1 MNLAEKLNDEQ
12 IKPVLDTEG
21 QVLVLAG
28 AGSGKTRVLTYR
40 IAHLIKDLG
49 VKPYN
54 ILAIT
59 FTNKAAKE
67 MRERVN
73 ALVGENCPVWVS
85 TFHSFC
91 ARILRSEIEK
101 IGYGSNFTIYSETET
116 DRVIKNILDEEQIND
131 KNLKSKIKF
140 HISNAKNG
148 GYSPLKYKE
157 KFDFEDSDLITD
169 VFIKYEKRLKNNN
182 ALDFDDLLLKTLEL
196 FLKCDDVLEKYSEKF
211 RYVHVDE
218 FQDTNKIQYMLVRL
232 LSNKYKNIF
241 VVGDEDQSIYG
252 WRGAEI
258 SNILDFKKNF
268 PDAKIYKLER
278 NYRSTSSILSAAN
291 SIIKNNS
298 SRLGKTLWTDIEKG
312 MNIQHRRLY
321 TDREE
326 AEFTV
331 REIHNLVIDKGYSYG
346 DFAILVRLNS
356 LTRLFEEKPT
366 LYSIPYRIYGGFK
379 FYERKEVKDI
389 LAYLRIISNPNDNEA
404 LSRIINFPKRGIGE
418 SSIVRIIQYADLNGI
433 SMFEALGRAADI
445 EGLNNAAKIK
455 ILELYN
461 LLNIEAERSKN
472 LPLNEFIR
480 SLITNLGIEKEYS
493 TGKEEDTQR
502 LENTYQLAD
511 AAREFIY
518 DNEEAKLEDFL
529 QSVSLISDID
539 SESETSCVTLATVHS
554 VKGLEFKVVFI
565 VGLEEGIFPS
575 SKSVYE
581 KKELEEERRVMYV
594 AVTRAMEIL
603 YLTSATSRFRFNKT
617 ESNAESRFV
626 KEALGITDDKK
637 SYNYLIKQHESK
649 LNSDIPVF
657 ESAAKRFQSGFYNYV
672 PNPDLKKDL
681 SEFIAGVKV
690 RHNRFGEG
698 VILAV
703 RGEVAD
709 IKFEKLGIKA
719 FNLTVAPLE
728 IIK

>member
-278 NYRSTSSILSAAN
+278 NYRSTSNILSAAN

-356 LTRLFEEKPT
+356 LTRLFEEKLT

-518 DNEEAKLEDFL
+518 DNEEAKLEDFY
-529 QSVSLISDID
+529 S
-539 SESETSCVTLATVHS
+539 
-554 VKGLEFKVVFI
+554 
-565 VGLEEGIFPS
+565 
-575 SKSVYE
+575 
-581 KKELEEERRVMYV
+581 
-594 AVTRAMEIL
+594 L
-603 YLTSATSRFRFNKT
+603 YL
-617 ESNAESRFV
+617 
-626 KEALGITDDKK
+626 
-637 SYNYLIKQHESK
+637 
-649 LNSDIPVF
+649 
-657 ESAAKRFQSGFYNYV
+657 
-672 PNPDLKKDL
+672 
-681 SEFIAGVKV
+681 
-690 RHNRFGEG
+690 
-698 VILAV
+698 
-703 RGEVAD
+703 
-709 IKFEKLGIKA
+709 
-719 FNLTVAPLE
+719 
-728 IIK
+728 